1 MDDADKAD
9 LQQQRLLDAKIS
21 QIRGNTTTQGEIGYC
36 DDCGDESRVISGL
49 CVECRK
55 VIEQKNKNWRV

>member
-9 LQQQRLLDAKIS
+9 LQQQRLLEAQIS
-21 QIRGNTTTQGEIGYC
+21 RISGNATTQGEIGYC
-36 DDCGDESRVISGL
+36 EDCGDNSRVIGGL

-55 VIEQKNKNWRV
+55 VIEKKNKNWRV